1 MFRQIFLLC
10 IFCTFPGV
18 LASQPLQTW
27 TQEQLAIPALRGA
40 LWGGIAAYA
49 DAPQEPLFALDADT
63 RLTPA
68 STLKLLTTAAA
79 LETFGPLHRFKTEL
93 YAEQLPDENGVLHGN
108 LYVRGGGDPTLGS
121 TRVTG
126 AESLQTVLQ
135 TWQQETEKAG
145 IRRIEGRIVADVSLF
160 EGPSV
165 APKVNWEN
173 MGNYYAAPATPLCIN
188 DNLFDIYFTPGT
200 EHGQAVRVART
211 DPQLP
216 ELTFQSFVTVDT
228 KDKKDNA
235 YVYGAPG
242 QKELQIFGTIPP
254 HATGFKI
261 KGALPDPSLL
271 AVQAFQKQLETNG
284 IPVTLPATTV
294 SQAPDYAKMHKLHTY
309 LSPALKDIVVIV
321 NKRSF
326 NLYAEILLRDL
337 AVAAGKEGSLQNGLK
352 ELTAFLRKHEL
363 ADANDLVLYDGSGL
377 ARDNLLTPRTL
388 LRTLIYMS
396 QSPYFSYYYN
406 SLATP
411 DDRGDLLVL
420 RRFLKA
426 QKKVDEV
433 RIKGG
438 TIDSVKAGAGYVKD
452 QNGRLIAFVLIA
464 NNLAQKDEGLWR
476 VHENILKKLLEQK

>member
-1 MFRQIFLLC
+1 MRILGTFLAVFLVS
-10 IFCTFPGV
+10 F
-18 LASQPLQTW
+18 AHAQPLQTW
-27 TQEQLAIPALRGA
+27 TQEQLAIPVLRGA
-40 LWGGIAAYA
+40 LWGGVAAYT
-49 DAPQEPLFALDADT
+49 DAPQEPLFAVAADT

-121 TRVTG
+121 TRVAG
-126 AESLQTVLQ
+126 AESLQAVLQ
-135 TWQQETEKAG
+135 TWQKAVAEAG
-145 IRRIEGRIVADVSLF
+145 IRRIEGQIVADVSLF
-160 EGPSV
+160 GGPSV

-188 DNLFDIYFTPGT
+188 DNLVDIYFTPGT
-200 EHGQAVRVART
+200 EHGKPVRVART
-211 DPQLP
+211 EPQVP
-216 ELTFQSFVTVDT
+216 EMTFQSFVSVDR

-242 QKELQIFGTIPP
+242 QMNVQIFGTIPP

-261 KGALPDPSLL
+261 KGALPDPALF
-271 AVQAFQKQLETNG
+271 AAQALHKQLVANG
-284 IPVTLPATTV
+284 IPVSLPAATT
-294 SQAPDYAKMHKLHTY
+294 SAAPKYANLHRLHTY
-309 LSPALKDIVVIV
+309 LSPELKDIVVIV

-337 AVAAGKEGSLQNGLK
+337 AVAAGREGSLQNGLK
-352 ELTAFLRKHEL
+352 ELNTFLHKRQL
-363 ADANDLVLYDGSGL
+363 ADDSDVVLYDGSGL

-388 LRTLIYMS
+388 LRALIYMS

-411 DDRGDLLVL
+411 NDRGDLLVL

-426 QKKVDEV
+426 QKKVEEV

-452 QNGRLIAFVLIA
+452 QNGRLIAFVMIA

-476 VHENILKKLLEQK
+476 AHENILKKLLELK